1 VNGMPKM
8 VNEAEG
14 TYLAEIGGRY
24 TIANENNEAVSVEQV
39 L

>member
-1 VNGMPKM
+1 MLKM
-8 VNEAEG
+8 VNEEEG
-14 TYLAEIGGRY
+14 TYLDEEGRC